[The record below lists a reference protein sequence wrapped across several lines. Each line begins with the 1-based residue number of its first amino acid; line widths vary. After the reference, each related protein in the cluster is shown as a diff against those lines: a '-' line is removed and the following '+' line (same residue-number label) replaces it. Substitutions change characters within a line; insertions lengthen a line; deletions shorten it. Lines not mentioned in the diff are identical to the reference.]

1 MLTLAQI
8 NAENFSV
15 ALTDEQELNLSL
27 LVKKYPPYREA
38 AGMWPGFAD
47 KLAAEKAT
55 PTVKTKALKA
65 VLTALGTIPSIVVES
80 NGTANSQS
88 HFSTTEN
95 WYEYAE
101 LILNTLF
108 DVPVATG
115 RTSVA
120 VVPVRVTDLVINERV
135 YLNQKDTGRR
145 Y

>member
-1 MLTLAQI
+1 MITLTQI
-8 NAENFSV
+8 NAENFTT
-15 ALTDEQELNLSL
+15 ALTDEQVLNLTL
-27 LVKKYPPYREA
+27 LVKKYPPYRDA
-38 AGMWPGFAD
+38 SGMWPDLAG
-47 KLAAEKAT
+47 KLADEQGT

-80 NGTANSQS
+80 NGNEQAQS

-101 LILNTLF
+101 LILNTLYEI
-108 DVPVATG
+108 PIATG

-120 VVPVRVTDLVINERV
+120 VVPAKITDLTLYERS
-135 YLNQKDTGRR
+135 YIKPSDTGRR